1 MSVWHRALRATLPVV
16 TFIAMLAAA
25 APAWAAAVQ
34 IQDDSHVL
42 NATAVQN
49 EAATLPVGVYI
60 WATTQDAA
68 NKATFDTDVRNKVSP
83 TFPIVIGINTESRH
97 ESIQIG
103 SRAGIPQNAALA
115 AESRASSAFVAAMHS
130 SNDYTAAVTAAVGN
144 LRSALT
150 EAHRRVPA
158 GARAGH
164 SSGIGFLWIILLL
177 VGIVAVV
184 LLLRRR
190 GRFGSRPR
198 TASGPPPM
206 GPYPG
211 SYPGPYPGD
220 YGPSYRSG
228 MSPGA
233 AGAIGAVG
241 GGLLGYELGKV
252 QGEEQQFRR
261 DEMMHDRDQYNSAG
275 QGDWV
280 VGQDGD
286 FGGGDSGG
294 GGGDTSGGGDW

>member
-1 MSVWHRALRATLPVV
+1 MSVCHRVFRWTLPVV
-16 TFIAMLAAA
+16 TLIAVLAAA
-25 APAWAAAVQ
+25 APAWAGTVQ

-42 NATAVQN
+42 NATVVQN
-49 EAATLPVGVYI
+49 EAATLPVGIYI

-68 NKATFDTDVRNKVSP
+68 NKASFDTDVRNKVSP

-103 SRAGIPQNAALA
+103 SRAGLPQNAALA
-115 AESRASSAFVAAMHS
+115 AESRANSAFVASMHS
-130 SNDYTAAVTAAVGN
+130 SNDYTAAVTAALGN
-144 LRSALT
+144 LRTALAD
-150 EAHRRVPA
+150 AHRRVPPA
-158 GARAGH
+158 ARASH
-164 SSGIGFLWIILLL
+164 SSGISFLWIILLL
-177 VGIVAVV
+177 VGVVAVV

-190 GRFGSRPR
+190 GRFGARPR
-198 TASGPPPM
+198 MASSPPPM

-211 SYPGPYPGD
+211 SYPGD

-241 GGLLGYELGKV
+241 GGLLGYELGKM

-261 DEMMHDRDQYNSAG
+261 DETMHDRDQYNSAG
-275 QGDWV
+275 QGDWA
-280 VGQDGD
+280 VGQDSD
-286 FGGGDSGG
+286 FGGGDPGS
-294 GGGDTSGGGDW
+294 GGGDTGGGDW